1 MSTET
6 EKETKLD
13 ELKQL
18 TEQELLENGDID
30 KLSSYVWSNVYE
42 QSHEDFEVWI
52 KNILELYGVWLG
64 SFSAYNEQAFNPSI
78 FDYKAHQNK
87 WFWFKFREKNRK
99 NIIELGWTDSCY
111 YLAPKGLVK
120 FYHNHL
126 SLMQELEDA
135 NESEPLPDLF
145 DEDVPDI

>member
-52 KNILELYGVWLG
+52 KNILEL
-64 SFSAYNEQAFNPSI
+64 
-78 FDYKAHQNK
+78 
-87 WFWFKFREKNRK
+87 
-99 NIIELGWTDSCY
+99 
-111 YLAPKGLVK
+111 
-120 FYHNHL
+120 
-126 SLMQELEDA
+126 
-135 NESEPLPDLF
+135 
-145 DEDVPDI
+145 